1 MKKLLFVVL
10 IASAFAVSC
19 DGKYDEFFDDI
30 EENVDEEV
38 IDVTVDNIGGVDEIT
53 KVQPMTGI
61 VLWDDNSNN
70 NKGVNSL
77 EYSYMNYDDI
87 VSQRGVY
94 DWTAV
99 ENKLNDIAS
108 RNHQAILRF
117 RITYPGF
124 KTTVPQYIK
133 NSNGYT
139 EKKAKA
145 EGKDTWYPDW
155 RSQELKDFILEFYE
169 KFAQKYD
176 EDNRLAFI
184 QVGFGHYAEYHNHN
198 GLFIEGRTF
207 PSTSFQTTF
216 LNKLNDV
223 FYSLHWSLSI
233 DAGSSEYK
241 SPISQNTSLLN
252 MSFGVFDDS
261 FMHKKHDGYNT
272 DMHNILGRDRFEN
285 SPIGGEFSYY
295 NDLNNEP
302 YDQRN
307 VLSPNG
313 PHEVPFESFAVNFH
327 ITYIIGNDQ
336 FQYQSKNRIK
346 EASLATGYKFEVTK
360 FVKVD
365 GKSILTVKN
374 NGVAPIYYDA
384 YLSIVGNDSNESLKS
399 LMPGEESVFTI
410 DYDGDEEL
418 EIYCPRLLDGQKIDF
433 VNSY

>member
-38 IDVTVDNIGGVDEIT
+38 IDVTVDNLGGVDEIT

-61 VLWDDNSNN
+61 VLWDDNNNN

-87 VSQRGVY
+87 VSQKGVY

-133 NSNGYT
+133 NSNGYI

-145 EGKDTWYPDW
+145 EGEDTWYPDW

-169 KFAQKYD
+169 KFALEYD

-184 QVGFGHYAEYHNHN
+184 QVGFGHYAEYHNYN
-198 GLFIEGRTF
+198 GLFIEDRTF
-207 PSTSFQTTF
+207 PSKSFQTTF

-223 FYSLHWSLSI
+223 FYSLHWSFSI
-233 DAGSSEYK
+233 DAKSSRY
-241 SPISQNTSLLN
+241 SPFSQNTSLLN
-252 MSFGVFDDS
+252 LPFGVFDDS
-261 FMHKKHDGYNT
+261 FMNIEDWSDNVSKHNFF
-272 DMHNILGRDRFEN
+272 GRDRFEI

-295 NDLNNEP
+295 TD
-302 YDQRN
+302 YDQEN
-307 VLSPNG
+307 VLSPTG
-313 PHEVPFESFAVNFH
+313 TDEEPFETFAADFH

-336 FQYQSKNRIK
+336 FEYQSKNRIK

-360 FVKVD
+360 FVKID

-374 NGVAPIYYDA
+374 NGIAPIYYDA
-384 YLSIVGNDSNESLKS
+384 YLSIAGHDSNESLKS

-410 DYDGDEEL
+410 DHDGDEEL
-418 EIYCPRLLDGQKIDF
+418 EIYCPRLLDGQVIDF